1 MASRTGIPCA
11 VARYAWVTG
20 VSPVD
25 PGVVNRPVDRVG
37 RPSDHLKEKIR
48 TILVKQRFIV
58 ALVVL
63 LLAIGAGASYHA
75 HGASRPHV
83 QGVRLAPAR
92 ATRTPSPTATAR
104 MTPRTPVARATA
116 TPTRTPT
123 ARPTPGHRVTRHAT
137 PTLTPSSG
145 PVVLGNAQ
153 FSLYTI
159 NPQFT
164 RQDVSVSLSAPARV
178 RVRIAQP
185 GDVSHVR
192 TMDLGVRPAGT
203 ITLEWDGRDN
213 AHRFVPA
220 DSYTYTITATNAKGQ
235 RHVDTYN
242 MLAVTYKRIVISLA
256 KQQLWAFD
264 GSHYVMS
271 SLVTTGNPAL
281 PTPTGTFP
289 ILGKYSPFTFV
300 SPWPVGSPYYY
311 APSPTTYALLFD
323 DRGYYVHDAPWRGNF
338 GPGSNATTG
347 TPGQNYTGSH
357 GCVNVPFTMMQ
368 PLFQWAT
375 IGTVVDVTP

>member
-1 MASRTGIPCA
+1 
-11 VARYAWVTG
+11 
-20 VSPVD
+20 
-25 PGVVNRPVDRVG
+25 
-37 RPSDHLKEKIR
+37 
-48 TILVKQRFIV
+48 VKYRLIM

-63 LLAIGAGASYHA
+63 LLATGAGASYQA
-75 HGASRPHV
+75 RGASRRHT
-83 QGVRLAPAR
+83 QGARLAPAR
-92 ATRTPSPTATAR
+92 ATRTTSPTSTTR
-104 MTPRTPVARATA
+104 TTPRPSVTRATA
-116 TPTRTPT
+116 TATPSRTPA
-123 ARPTPGHRVTRHAT
+123 ARPTPGQRTPRRAAPHAT
-137 PTLTPSSG
+137 PTLAPANG

-203 ITLEWDGRDN
+203 ITLQWDGRDN
-213 AHRFVPA
+213 ARRLVPA
-220 DSYTYTITATNAKGQ
+220 GAYTYTITATNARGQ
-235 RHVDTYN
+235 RHSDTYN
-242 MLAVTYKRIVISLA
+242 MLAVTYKRIVISLS

-300 SPWPVGSPYYY
+300 SPWPPGSQYYY

-347 TPGQNYTGSH
+347 TPGQTYTGSH

-368 PLFQWAT
+368 PLYQWAK
-375 IGTVVDVTP
+375 IGTVVDVTS

>member
-1 MASRTGIPCA
+1 MKHR
-11 VARYAWVTG
+11 
-20 VSPVD
+20 
-25 PGVVNRPVDRVG
+25 
-37 RPSDHLKEKIR
+37 L
-48 TILVKQRFIV
+48 IV

-63 LLAIGAGASYHA
+63 LLATGAGASYQA
-75 HGASRPHV
+75 RGASRPHT
-83 QGVRLAPAR
+83 QGARLAPAR
-92 ATRTPSPTATAR
+92 ATPPTSPTSTTR
-104 MTPRTPVARATA
+104 TTPRPSVARATA
-116 TPTRTPT
+116 TATPPRTPA
-123 ARPTPGHRVTRHAT
+123 ARPTPGQRTTRRAAPRAT
-137 PTLTPSSG
+137 PTLAPSSG

-203 ITLEWDGRDN
+203 IALQWDGRDN
-213 AHRFVPA
+213 AHRLVPA
-220 DSYTYTITATNAKGQ
+220 GAYTYTITATNAKGQ
-235 RHVDTYN
+235 RHSDTYN
-242 MLAVTYKRIVISLA
+242 MLAVTYKRIVISLS

-300 SPWPVGSPYYY
+300 SPWPPGSQYYY

-323 DRGYYVHDAPWRGNF
+323 NRGYYVHDAPWRGNF

-375 IGTVVDVTP
+375 IGTVVDVTS

>member
-1 MASRTGIPCA
+1 M
-11 VARYAWVTG
+11 
-20 VSPVD
+20 
-25 PGVVNRPVDRVG
+25 
-37 RPSDHLKEKIR
+37 
-48 TILVKQRFIV
+48 KQRGIS
-58 ALVVL
+58 ALIVL
-63 LLAIGAGASYHA
+63 LLLIAGAYASRA
-75 HGASRPHV
+75 QGASHAQAQDARSPSTRP
-83 QGVRLAPAR
+83 
-92 ATRTPSPTATAR
+92 TRTPRAHATGNPTAARSTPAAKPHATAHSTR
-104 MTPRTPVARATA
+104 RATGTA
-116 TPTRTPT
+116 ASPRTPT
-123 ARPTPGHRVTRHAT
+123 ARPTAT
-137 PTLTPSSG
+137 PARTPRPTSTLSPTSG
-145 PVVLGNAQ
+145 PVELGIAQ

-192 TMDLGVRPAGT
+192 TMDLGVRPAGN

-220 DSYTYTITATNAKGQ
+220 GSYTYTITATNAKGQ
-235 RHVDTYN
+235 RHIDTYN
-242 MLAVTYKRIVISLA
+242 MLAVTYKRIVISLS

-300 SPWPVGSPYYY
+300 SPWPPGSQYYY

-338 GPGSNATTG
+338 GPGSNTTAG

-368 PLFQWAT
+368 PLYQWAT
-375 IGTVVDVTP
+375 IGTVVDVTS

>member
-1 MASRTGIPCA
+1 MKHR
-11 VARYAWVTG
+11 
-20 VSPVD
+20 
-25 PGVVNRPVDRVG
+25 
-37 RPSDHLKEKIR
+37 L
-48 TILVKQRFIV
+48 IV

-63 LLAIGAGASYHA
+63 LLATGADASYQA
-75 HGASRPHV
+75 RGASRPHT
-83 QGVRLAPAR
+83 QGARLAPAR
-92 ATRTPSPTATAR
+92 AIRTTSPTSTTRTASPTST
-104 MTPRTPVARATA
+104 TRTTSPPSTTRTTSRPSVARATA
-116 TPTRTPT
+116 TATPPRTPA
-123 ARPTPGHRVTRHAT
+123 ARPTPGHPMT
-137 PTLTPSSG
+137 PTLAPSSG

-203 ITLEWDGRDN
+203 ITLQWDGRDN
-213 AHRFVPA
+213 APRLVPA
-220 DSYTYTITATNAKGQ
+220 GAYTYTITATNARGQ
-235 RHVDTYN
+235 RHSDTYN
-242 MLAVTYKRIVISLA
+242 MLAVTYKRIVISLSR
-256 KQQLWAFD
+256 QQLWAFD
-264 GSHYVMS
+264 GAHYVMS

-300 SPWPVGSPYYY
+300 SPWPPGSQYYY

-368 PLFQWAT
+368 PLYQWAT